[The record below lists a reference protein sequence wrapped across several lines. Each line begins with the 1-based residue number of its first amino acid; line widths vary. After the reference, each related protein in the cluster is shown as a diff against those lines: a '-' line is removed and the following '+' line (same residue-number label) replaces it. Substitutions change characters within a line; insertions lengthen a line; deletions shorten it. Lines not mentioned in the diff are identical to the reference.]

1 MHSRLVVVL
10 LLRAMRR
17 PTDQSSAVFGELS
30 RKLAEL
36 PQQFDGI
43 VRADV
48 AWLNDRL
55 REWNLEPVK

>member
-1 MHSRLVVVL
+1 M
-10 LLRAMRR
+10 
-17 PTDQSSAVFGELS
+17 FGELS